1 MHICACIHN
10 LAAGEAAVMRAADA
24 GCERQAGLPKRL
36 RTQPGTPKPLSGRR
50 RARRGAEGPG
60 ARKKRRHP
68 SRFRTMQQQNSISGS
83 KRTARQIKE
92 TDRPIRFFWFCF
104 LLIFAAI
111 FAFLMR
117 FFICF
122 LCIFYAFFRVL
133 SAPCGFIAFVS
144 VRHFTYISTYQ
155 RVSGLSCCRCGMHH
169 IGRVSGLVCRSD
181 MHQRGRSF
189 LTNFSLPAI

>member
-104 LLIFAAI
+104 LFIFAAVS
-111 FAFLMR
+111 AFLMR
-117 FFICF
+117 FFICIYVF
-122 LCIFYAFFRVL
+122 FMCFSCFVRPLRVYRFCFYTILHIYQCL
-133 SAPCGFIAFVS
+133 SGFA
-144 VRHFTYISTYQ
+144 R
-155 RVSGLSCCRCGMHH
+155 CRGGMHH
-169 IGRVSGLVCRSD
+169 IERVSGLVCRSD

>member
-1 MHICACIHN
+1 MHAYMRMYTQFGCGRSSCYARRGRNGAKGKRACRSACA
-10 LAAGEAAVMRAADA
+10 R
-24 GCERQAGLPKRL
+24 
-36 RTQPGTPKPLSGRR
+36 S
-50 RARRGAEGPG
+50 RARQSPYRGAGAEGPG

-92 TDRPIRFFWFCF
+92 TDQPIRFFWFCF

-133 SAPCGFIAFVS
+133 SAPCGFTVFAFI
-144 VRHFTYISTYQ
+144 RYFTYISAYQ
-155 RVSGLSCCRCGMHH
+155 V
-169 IGRVSGLVCRSD
+169 
-181 MHQRGRSF
+181 
-189 LTNFSLPAI
+189 LPAAAAVCIILDAYRVWSAAAICIKGADPFLRIFRFPQYSL

>member
-1 MHICACIHN
+1 MHN

-60 ARKKRRHP
+60 ARKKRRHT

-122 LCIFYAFFRVL
+122 LCVFYVFFMCFSCFIRPLRVYRFCFCTAL
-133 SAPCGFIAFVS
+133 YIYQHISAHIRFV
-144 VRHFTYISTYQ
+144 
-155 RVSGLSCCRCGMHH
+155 L
-169 IGRVSGLVCRSD
+169 
-181 MHQRGRSF
+181 
-189 LTNFSLPAI
+189 LPLRYASY

>member
-117 FFICF
+117 FFMCF
-122 LCIFYAFFRVL
+122 LCVFYVFFVL
-133 SAPCGFIAFVS
+133 YPPLA
-144 VRHFTYISTYQ
+144 
-155 RVSGLSCCRCGMHH
+155 GLSLLFLYGTLH
-169 IGRVSGLVCRSD
+169 ISAHISAYQVCPAAAALRI
-181 MHQRGRSF
+181 RGADPF
-189 LTNFSLPAI
+189 LRIFRFPQYSL